1 MNSLNK
7 HLECEYCDGV
17 TETKSVSRTFK
28 RFGQEFR
35 FENIE
40 AEVCPKCGEIYFD
53 GQTLKEIEEKIRR
66 ESLPLVA

>member
-1 MNSLNK
+1 MKFLNK
-7 HLECEYCDGV
+7 HLECEFCDGT
-17 TETKSVSRTFK
+17 TETKTVSRTFK

-53 GQTLKEIEEKIRR
+53 GKILKEIEEKIRR

>member
-28 RFGQEFR
+28 RFGQDFR

-53 GQTLKEIEEKIRR
+53 GQMLKEIEEKIRR
-66 ESLPLVA
+66 QSLPLVA

>member
-28 RFGQEFR
+28 RFGQDFR

-66 ESLPLVA
+66 QSLPLVA

>member
-1 MNSLNK
+1 MNSLNT

-17 TETKSVSRTFK
+17 TETKAVSRTFK

-40 AEVCPKCGEIYFD
+40 AEVCLKCGEIYFD
-53 GQTLKEIEEKIRR
+53 GKTLKEIEKKIRR

>member
-28 RFGQEFR
+28 RFGQDFR
-35 FENIE
+35 FENIK

-53 GQTLKEIEEKIRR
+53 GKILKEIEEKIRR
-66 ESLPLVA
+66 QSLPLVA